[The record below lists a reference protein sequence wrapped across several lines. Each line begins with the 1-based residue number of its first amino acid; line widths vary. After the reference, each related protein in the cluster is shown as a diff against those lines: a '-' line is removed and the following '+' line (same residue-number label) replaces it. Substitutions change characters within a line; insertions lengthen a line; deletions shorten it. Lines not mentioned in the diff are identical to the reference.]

1 LQNFSLA
8 SGHFKFLSPSY
19 PVGTLPYVL
28 SITRKEMKIN
38 FLQVLDIRMPSGQGV
53 TPKTTHWP
61 KPRQA
66 YFRENASLGWQYPT
80 LTCDII
86 VIRKVRKRRYWNTP
100 CFTIHRAHPPMQ
112 WPHMARAWDQAK
124 YLYLV

>member
-1 LQNFSLA
+1 
-8 SGHFKFLSPSY
+8 
-19 PVGTLPYVL
+19 VGTLPYVL

-53 TPKTTHWP
+53 TPKTTHWR

-66 YFRENASLGWQYPT
+66 YLRENASLGWQYLT

-86 VIRKVRKRRYWNTP
+86 VISGCP
-100 CFTIHRAHPPMQ
+100 
-112 WPHMARAWDQAK
+112 WPKATVKSAVGARDFRP
-124 YLYLV
+124 V